1 MEVTLQDKNFRIGKL
16 NALDQLYVYK
26 RLSPILPAF
35 AIGFEKVGELA
46 RAGEATDNDNLISMA
61 QMIGAFSSIIE
72 TFSRIPD
79 EDMDFILKKC
89 LAVVQIQD
97 GKEWHPVASNGQI
110 MYDSLDVSDMLNLV
124 FYVVR
129 DELVNFIQKTVTN
142 LVAAG

>member
-1 MEVTLQDKNFRIGKL
+1 MEVTLQDKNFRVGKL

-35 AIGFEKVGELA
+35 AIGFEKVGKLAEAGELA
-46 RAGEATDNDNLISMA
+46 EEENLISMSE
-61 QMIGAFSSIIE
+61 MVLAFSPIIE

-79 EDMDFILKKC
+79 DDMDFILKTC

-97 GKEWHPVASNGQI
+97 GKEWHPVASNGHI

-129 DELVNFIQKTVTN
+129 DELINFIQKTVTN